1 MKRILIICIFL
12 LIASGCGQRA
22 QTIKPLQVGEEAI
35 VSQHEA
41 DESKQI
47 LLSMEEILEV
57 VGVSTEKDIYL
68 APRVKQLDRFHLND
82 IRERGHENVKKRF
95 PEYTVHVST
104 DKKIFIELGKLEKEL
119 KQRTISKKRYDAKL
133 KDLEEKMKG

>member
-22 QTIKPLQVGEEAI
+22 QTIKPLQVGEGAI
-35 VSQHEA
+35 ISQHEA
-41 DESKQI
+41 DEAKQI

-57 VGVSTEKDIYL
+57 VGVSNKKDIYL
-68 APRVKQLDRFHLND
+68 APRVKQFDRFHLND
-82 IRERGHENVKKRF
+82 IRKRGHEHVKKRF